1 MTSKNDEADLKD
13 LDPAVSFPLSVRLS
27 VRQIYLLTLYAER
40 MNTST
45 AKLLQSILDDV
56 LPAFSSQPTDG
67 KVRVRLP
74 QVYKAMG
81 DGDLLQSVNPQE
93 IKRRL
98 LNKGEGE
105 LGRPKKVGK
114 RG

>member
-1 MTSKNDEADLKD
+1 MTTKNDEADLKD
-13 LDPAVSFPLSVRLS
+13 LDPALTFPLSVRLS
-27 VRQIYLLTLYAER
+27 ARQIYLLTLYAER

-56 LPAFSSQPTDG
+56 LPAFSSQPKDG
-67 KVRVRLP
+67 MVRIRLP
-74 QVYKAMG
+74 QVYKAMQ
-81 DGDLLQSVNPQE
+81 DGDLLQAVNPQE

-114 RG
+114 QG